1 MVRRHFVAML
11 IGTVVGVFAA
21 SVPARAAAGGFDVQ
35 PGVVYV
41 SPEDVEEA
49 QAILVREGYLA
60 AGSFRRG
67 EVDAPTAEALRDFQF
82 VHGLRP
88 TAVLDYETRTQ
99 LPSHWKAK
107 AKKPATIFE
116 GKKTLVLEGVNFET
130 DSAKLTP
137 DSHATLD
144 RVAESLRDSPDVR
157 VEIAGHTDSSGGD
170 SHNLDLSKARAESVR
185 DYLVSRGVDSSRLVA
200 RGYGQAR
207 SIDDNATEAG
217 RARNRRVELTQI
229 D

>member
-1 MVRRHFVAML
+1 MVRRHFVSLLM
-11 IGTVVGVFAA
+11 GTVIGVFAA
-21 SVPARAAAGGFDVQ
+21 AVSAGAAAGGLDVQ

-60 AGSFRRG
+60 GSFRRG
-67 EVDAPTAEALRDFQF
+67 EVDAPTAEGLREFQF

-107 AKKPATIFE
+107 AKKPAKIFE

-130 DSAKLTP
+130 DSATLTP

-157 VEIAGHTDSSGGD
+157 VEIAGHTDSSGSE

-185 DYLVSRGVDSSRLVA
+185 DYLASRGVDSSRLVA
-200 RGYGQAR
+200 RGYGQTR
-207 SIDDNATEAG
+207 PIDDNATEAG